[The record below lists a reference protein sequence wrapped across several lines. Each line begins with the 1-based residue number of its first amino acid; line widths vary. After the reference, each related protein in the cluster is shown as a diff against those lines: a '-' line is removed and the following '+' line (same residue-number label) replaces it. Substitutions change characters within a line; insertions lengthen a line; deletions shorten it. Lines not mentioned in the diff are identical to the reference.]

1 MTRTYRR
8 QGSHASHTAS
18 RSHKAA
24 RSTWTSRA
32 PQASGGMYIFTA
44 DPASRIK
51 VVIGVAVAIVAVFL
65 LAFIK
70 IQIIDGPQYVAAA
83 ESMRVSTYPI
93 EPRRGTI
100 YDRNGNVLAISV
112 DKTTIVCDPS
122 EIVDT
127 KINTKEG
134 YTPWVPAQILAEHLG
149 GNAEDYYELITQPD
163 SKYALIYRKAE
174 PNVADKIEDALEEA
188 GVLGIYF
195 TSDPKR
201 EYPHGEIGGQI
212 IGAVQ
217 EVADAETN
225 RQYYVGISGLEA
237 YYDDVLSGE
246 PGWATHEQ
254 GKDGTKIP
262 NGIHE
267 EQAPV
272 DGQDIVIS
280 IDLELQRKVEETLK
294 KGVKD
299 LKSKG
304 ATSVVIDGATG
315 EIYAAASLPL
325 FNPADRSVVEEGATT
340 LKVVTDLFEPG
351 SIFKTVAAM
360 AILENEVLT
369 PDDEIFCPA
378 ELAAD
383 EYFISDAHERG
394 DATFT
399 FREILDQSS
408 NVGISLSTEL
418 LGFDKFYDAII
429 RYNLH
434 SDTGVDFP
442 GEGEVGTDIL
452 GMMKSFDTWS
462 KMDGYSASFGQGVSI
477 TALQIARFYGAIVNN
492 GVECTPHFLI
502 SYPQTGE
509 VVEYETEQVIENT
522 NAIPV
527 MQDMLKTVVTEGTGT
542 GAAIEGFNV
551 AGKTSTAEIYDEK
564 TGTYKE
570 NSFNLAFTG
579 FIADSNSSLVCF
591 VGAQEVP
598 GDGTTTAL
606 FKDIMTTAIDRF
618 RISPVEPVE

>member
-1 MTRTYRR
+1 MTRTGQRR
-8 QGSHASHTAS
+8 GSHASHAS
-18 RSHKAA
+18 SHA
-24 RSTWTSRA
+24 RKNAKSTWTSRS
-32 PQASGGMYIFTA
+32 PRDLGSTRVFNA
-44 DPASRIK
+44 DPTNRVAWILGF
-51 VVIGVAVAIVAVFL
+51 GVLAVL
-65 LAFIK
+65 LFALALFK
-70 IQIIDGPQYVAAA
+70 IQVIDGPMYVEAA
-83 ESMRVSTYPI
+83 ENMRISTIPV

-112 DKTTIVCDPS
+112 NKTTIVCDPS

-127 KINTKEG
+127 KLNKKEG
-134 YTPWVPAQILAEHLG
+134 YSPWVPAQILAECLG
-149 GNAEDYYELITQPD
+149 GSAEEYYEIITKPD
-163 SKYALIYRKAE
+163 TKYAVIYRKAD
-174 PNVADKIEDALEEA
+174 PKVADQIKEKLNEA
-188 GVLGIYF
+188 QVLGVYY
-195 TSDPKR
+195 TSDPQR

-212 IGAVQ
+212 IGAV
-217 EVADAETN
+217 EVAADPETN
-225 RQYYVGISGLEA
+225 REYYIGTTGLEA
-237 YYDDVLSGE
+237 YYDEILSGQ
-246 PGWATHEQ
+246 PGWATHER
-254 GKDGTKIP
+254 GKDGTMIP

-272 DGQDIVIS
+272 DGQDIVVS
-280 IDLELQRKVEETLK
+280 LDLELQRKVEETLK
-294 KGVKD
+294 KGMKD

-360 AILENEVLT
+360 AILESETLT
-369 PDDEIFCPA
+369 PEDEIFCPA

-399 FREILDQSS
+399 FRETLDQSS
-408 NVGISLSTEL
+408 NVGISLATEQM
-418 LGFDKFYDAII
+418 GFDKLYDAIL

-434 SDTGVDFP
+434 SDTGVDFL

-452 GMMKSFDTWS
+452 GMMKTFDTWS

-492 GVECTPHFLI
+492 GIECVPHFLI

-509 VVEYETEQVIENT
+509 VVTYPTEDVIENK

-527 MQDMLKTVVTEGTGT
+527 MQDMLKTVVSEGTGT

-598 GDGTTTAL
+598 GDGTTTTL

-618 RISPVEPVE
+618 RISPVE

>member
-1 MTRTYRR
+1 M
-8 QGSHASHTAS
+8 
-18 RSHKAA
+18 
-24 RSTWTSRA
+24 
-32 PQASGGMYIFTA
+32 
-44 DPASRIK
+44 
-51 VVIGVAVAIVAVFL
+51 
-65 LAFIK
+65 
-70 IQIIDGPQYVAAA
+70 
-83 ESMRVSTYPI
+83 
-93 EPRRGTI
+93 
-100 YDRNGNVLAISV
+100 
-112 DKTTIVCDPS
+112 
-122 EIVDT
+122 
-127 KINTKEG
+127 
-134 YTPWVPAQILAEHLG
+134 
-149 GNAEDYYELITQPD
+149 
-163 SKYALIYRKAE
+163 
-174 PNVADKIEDALEEA
+174 
-188 GVLGIYF
+188 
-195 TSDPKR
+195 
-201 EYPHGEIGGQI
+201 
-212 IGAVQ
+212 
-217 EVADAETN
+217 
-225 RQYYVGISGLEA
+225 
-237 YYDDVLSGE
+237 
-246 PGWATHEQ
+246 
-254 GKDGTKIP
+254 
-262 NGIHE
+262 
-267 EQAPV
+267 
-272 DGQDIVIS
+272 
-280 IDLELQRKVEETLK
+280 
-294 KGVKD
+294 KD

-360 AILENEVLT
+360 AILEEEVLT
-369 PDDEIFCPA
+369 PEDEIFCPA

-418 LGFDKFYDAII
+418 MGFDKLYDAII

-452 GMMKSFDTWS
+452 GMMKTFDTWS
-462 KMDGYSASFGQGVSI
+462 KMDGYSASFGQGISI
-477 TALQIARFYGAIVNN
+477 TALQIARFYGALVNN

-509 VVEYETEQVIENT
+509 VATYPTEDVIVNK

-542 GAAIEGFNV
+542 GAAIDGFSV

-570 NSFNLAFTG
+570 DAFNLAFTG

-618 RISPVEPVE
+618 RISPVE

>member
-1 MTRTYRR
+1 MTRAYRR
-8 QGSHASHTAS
+8 QGSHASHTSS
-18 RSHKAA
+18 RSRKAA
-24 RSTWTSRA
+24 KPTWTSRS
-32 PQASGGMYIFTA
+32 PQASTNDYLFNG
-44 DPASRIK
+44 DPAGRIK
-51 VVIGVAVAIVAVFL
+51 IVLCLAIIVIVLFL
-65 LAFIK
+65 LAFFK
-70 IQIIDGPQYVAAA
+70 IQVLDGSNYVAAA

-112 DKTTIVCDPS
+112 DKTTIVCDPT

-127 KINTKEG
+127 KLNKNEG
-134 YTPWVPAQILAEHLG
+134 YSPWEPAQILAEYLG
-149 GNAEDYYELITQPD
+149 GSAEDYYEMITKPD
-163 SKYALIYRKAE
+163 TKYVLIYRKAE
-174 PNVADKIEDALEEA
+174 PDVAKKIEDKLAQEEIY
-188 GVLGIYF
+188 GIYF
-195 TSDPKR
+195 TNDPKR

-212 IGAVQ
+212 VGAVQ
-217 EVADAETN
+217 EVADEATN

-294 KGVKD
+294 KGMKD

-360 AILENEVLT
+360 AILENETLT

-408 NVGISLSTEL
+408 NVGISLCTEMN
-418 LGFDKFYDAII
+418 GFDKLYDAII

-462 KMDGYSASFGQGVSI
+462 KMDGYSASFGQGISI

-527 MQDMLKTVVTEGTGT
+527 MQDMLKTVVTSGTGT
-542 GAAIEGFNV
+542 GAAIDGFNV

-564 TGTYKE
+564 TGTYKDDA
-570 NSFNLAFTG
+570 FNLAFTG

-598 GDGTTTAL
+598 GDGTTTAM

-618 RISPVEPVE
+618 RISPVE

>member
-1 MTRTYRR
+1 MTRSNKRR
-8 QGSHASHTAS
+8 GSHGSHASFS
-18 RSHKAA
+18 SHKSAKP
-24 RSTWTSRA
+24 SWTSRSSRDI
-32 PQASGGMYIFTA
+32 SGTHVFTA
-44 DPASRIK
+44 DPARR
-51 VVIGVAVAIVAVFL
+51 VTWAMYAAGAVALLFCAVLF
-65 LAFIK
+65 K
-70 IQIIDGPQYVAAA
+70 IQIFDGPSYVAAA
-83 ESMRVSTYPI
+83 ENMRVATVPI

-112 DKTTIVCDPS
+112 NKTTIVCDPT

-127 KINTKEG
+127 KINQKEG
-134 YTPWVPAQILAEHLG
+134 YSPWEPAQILAEYLG
-149 GNAEDYYELITQPD
+149 GSAEEYYEIITKPD
-163 SKYALIYRKAE
+163 TRYAVIYRKAD
-174 PNVADKIEDALEEA
+174 PDVADQIKEKLNDA
-188 GVLGIYF
+188 GVLGVYY
-195 TSDPKR
+195 TSDPQR

-217 EVADAETN
+217 EMADPETN
-225 RQYYVGISGLEA
+225 REYYVGVTGLEA
-237 YYDDVLSGE
+237 YYDDILSGE
-246 PGWATHEQ
+246 PGWATHER

-272 DGQDIVIS
+272 DGQDIVVS
-280 IDLELQRKVEETLK
+280 LDLGLQRKVEETLK
-294 KGVKD
+294 KGMKD

-360 AILENEVLT
+360 AILESETLT

-383 EYFISDAHERG
+383 EYYISDAHERG

-408 NVGISLSTEL
+408 NVGISLATEQM
-418 LGFDKFYDAII
+418 GFDKLYDAII

-434 SDTGVDFP
+434 SDTGVDFL
-442 GEGEVGTDIL
+442 GEGEAGTDVL

-462 KMDGYSASFGQGVSI
+462 KMDGYSASFGQGISI
-477 TALQIARFYGAIVNN
+477 TALQIARFYGALVND

-509 VVEYETEQVIENT
+509 VATYPTEDVIENK

-527 MQDMLKTVVTEGTGT
+527 MQDMLKTVVSSGTGT

-598 GDGTTTAL
+598 GDGTTTSM

-618 RISPVEPVE
+618 RISPVE

>member
-1 MTRTYRR
+1 MTRSNKRR
-8 QGSHASHTAS
+8 GSHGSHASFGS
-18 RSHKAA
+18 RKSAKP
-24 RSTWTSRA
+24 SWTSRSSREI
-32 PQASGGMYIFTA
+32 SGARVFTA
-44 DPASRIK
+44 DPARR
-51 VVIGVAVAIVAVFL
+51 VTWAMYVAGAIALIFCAVLF
-65 LAFIK
+65 K
-70 IQIIDGPQYVAAA
+70 IQIFDGPSYVAAA
-83 ESMRVSTYPI
+83 ENMRVATVPI

-112 DKTTIVCDPS
+112 NKTTIVCDPT

-127 KINTKEG
+127 KINQKEG
-134 YTPWVPAQILAEHLG
+134 YSPWEPAQILAEYLG
-149 GNAEDYYELITQPD
+149 GSAEEYYEIITKPD
-163 SKYALIYRKAE
+163 TRYAVIYRKAD
-174 PNVADKIEDALEEA
+174 PDVANQIKEKLSDA
-188 GVLGIYF
+188 GVLGVYY
-195 TSDPKR
+195 TSDPQR

-217 EVADAETN
+217 EMADPETN
-225 RQYYVGISGLEA
+225 REYYVGVTGLEA
-237 YYDDVLSGE
+237 YYDDILSGE
-246 PGWATHEQ
+246 PGWATHER

-272 DGQDIVIS
+272 DGQDIVVS
-280 IDLELQRKVEETLK
+280 LDLGLQRKVEETLK
-294 KGVKD
+294 KGMKD

-360 AILENEVLT
+360 AILESETLT

-383 EYFISDAHERG
+383 EYYISDAHERG

-408 NVGISLSTEL
+408 NVGISLATEQM
-418 LGFDKFYDAII
+418 GFDKLYDAII

-434 SDTGVDFP
+434 SDTGVDFL
-442 GEGEVGTDIL
+442 GEGEAGTDVL

-462 KMDGYSASFGQGVSI
+462 KMDGYSASFGQGISI
-477 TALQIARFYGAIVNN
+477 TALQIARFYGALVND

-509 VVEYETEQVIENT
+509 VATYPTEDVIENK

-527 MQDMLKTVVTEGTGT
+527 MQDMLKTVVSSGTGT

-598 GDGTTTAL
+598 GDGTTTSM

-618 RISPVEPVE
+618 RISPVE

>member
-1 MTRTYRR
+1 MTRNGGRR
-8 QGSHASHTAS
+8 GSHASRNAS
-18 RSHKAA
+18 RSRKNAKP
-24 RSTWTSRA
+24 TWTSRSSQSA
-32 PQASGGMYIFTA
+32 VGAQNFNA
-44 DPASRIK
+44 DPAFRIRVIL
-51 VVIGVAVAIVAVFL
+51 VVAAFVVALFA
-65 LAFIK
+65 LAFFK
-70 IQIIDGPQYVAAA
+70 IQVIDGPEYVAAA
-83 ESMRVSTYPI
+83 ENMRVSTYPI

-127 KINTKEG
+127 DINKAKD
-134 YTPWVPAQILAEHLG
+134 YSPWVPAQILAECLG
-149 GNAEDYYELITQPD
+149 GSAEDYYDIITQPD
-163 SKYALIYRKAE
+163 SKYALISRKVE
-174 PNVADKIEDALEEA
+174 PEVADKLQDKLDEA
-188 GVLGIYF
+188 KVLGVYF
-195 TSDPKR
+195 TNDPKR
-201 EYPHGEIGGQI
+201 VYPHGEIGGQI
-212 IGAVQ
+212 IGAVR
-217 EVADAETN
+217 EEADPETN

-237 YYDDVLSGE
+237 YYDEVLAGE

-280 IDLELQRKVEETLK
+280 LDLELQRKVEETLK
-294 KGVKD
+294 KGMKD

-360 AILENEVLT
+360 AILEEEVLT
-369 PDDEIFCPA
+369 PEDEIFCPA

-418 LGFDKFYDAII
+418 MGFDKLYDAII

-452 GMMKSFDTWS
+452 GMMKTFDTWS
-462 KMDGYSASFGQGVSI
+462 KMDGYSASFGQGISI
-477 TALQIARFYGAIVNN
+477 TALQIARFYGALVNN

-509 VVEYETEQVIENT
+509 VATYPTEDVIVNK

-542 GAAIEGFNV
+542 GAAIDGFSV

-570 NSFNLAFTG
+570 DAFNLAFTG

-618 RISPVEPVE
+618 RISPVE

>member
-1 MTRTYRR
+1 MTRSNKRR
-8 QGSHASHTAS
+8 GSHGSHASLGS
-18 RSHKAA
+18 RKSAKP
-24 RSTWTSRA
+24 SWTSRSSRDI
-32 PQASGGMYIFTA
+32 SGAHVFTA
-44 DPASRIK
+44 DPARRVTWAMCAAGAIALLFC
-51 VVIGVAVAIVAVFL
+51 AVLF
-65 LAFIK
+65 K
-70 IQIIDGPQYVAAA
+70 IQIFDGPSYVAAA
-83 ESMRVSTYPI
+83 ESMRVATVPI

-112 DKTTIVCDPS
+112 NKTTIVCDPT

-127 KINTKEG
+127 KINQKEG
-134 YTPWVPAQILAEHLG
+134 YSPWEPAQILAEYLG
-149 GNAEDYYELITQPD
+149 GSAEEYYEIITKPD
-163 SKYALIYRKAE
+163 TRYAVIYRKAD
-174 PNVADKIEDALEEA
+174 PDVANQIKEKLSDA
-188 GVLGIYF
+188 GVLGVYY
-195 TSDPKR
+195 TSDPQR

-217 EVADAETN
+217 EMADPETN
-225 RQYYVGISGLEA
+225 REYYVGVTGLEA
-237 YYDDVLSGE
+237 YYDDILSGE
-246 PGWATHEQ
+246 PGWATHER

-272 DGQDIVIS
+272 DGQDIVVS
-280 IDLELQRKVEETLK
+280 LDLGLQRKVEETLK
-294 KGVKD
+294 KGMKD

-360 AILENEVLT
+360 AILESETLT

-383 EYFISDAHERG
+383 EYYISDAHERG

-408 NVGISLSTEL
+408 NVGISLATEQM
-418 LGFDKFYDAII
+418 GFDKLYDAII

-434 SDTGVDFP
+434 SDTGVDFL
-442 GEGEVGTDIL
+442 GEGEAGTDVL

-462 KMDGYSASFGQGVSI
+462 KMDGYSASFGQGISI
-477 TALQIARFYGAIVNN
+477 TALQIARFYGALVND

-509 VVEYETEQVIENT
+509 VATYPTEDVIENK

-527 MQDMLKTVVTEGTGT
+527 MQDMLKTVVSSGTGT

-598 GDGTTTAL
+598 GDGTTTSM

-618 RISPVEPVE
+618 RISPVE

>member
-1 MTRTYRR
+1 MTRAYRR
-8 QGSHASHTAS
+8 QGSHASHTSS
-18 RSHKAA
+18 RSRKTAKP
-24 RSTWTSRA
+24 TWTSRS
-32 PQASGGMYIFTA
+32 PQASTNAYLFNG
-44 DPASRIK
+44 DPVGRIK
-51 VVIGVAVAIVAVFL
+51 IVLCLAIIVIILFL
-65 LAFIK
+65 LAFFK
-70 IQIIDGPQYVAAA
+70 IQVLDGSNYVAAA

-112 DKTTIVCDPS
+112 DKTTIVCDPT

-127 KINTKEG
+127 KLNKNEG
-134 YTPWVPAQILAEHLG
+134 YSPWEPAQILAEYLG
-149 GNAEDYYELITQPD
+149 GSAEDYYEMITKPD
-163 SKYALIYRKAE
+163 TKYVLIYRKAE
-174 PNVADKIEDALEEA
+174 PDVAEKIEDKLAQEEIY
-188 GVLGIYF
+188 GIYF
-195 TSDPKR
+195 TNDPKR

-212 IGAVQ
+212 VGAVQ
-217 EVADAETN
+217 EVADEATN

-294 KGVKD
+294 KGMKD

-360 AILENEVLT
+360 AILENETLT

-408 NVGISLSTEL
+408 NVGISLCTEMN
-418 LGFDKFYDAII
+418 GFDKLYDAII

-462 KMDGYSASFGQGVSI
+462 KMDGYSASFGQGISI

-492 GVECTPHFLI
+492 GIECTPHFLI

-527 MQDMLKTVVTEGTGT
+527 MQDMLKTVVTSGTGT
-542 GAAIEGFNV
+542 GAAIDGFNV

-564 TGTYKE
+564 TGTYKDDA
-570 NSFNLAFTG
+570 FNLAFTG

-598 GDGTTTAL
+598 GDGTTTAM

-618 RISPVEPVE
+618 RISPVE